1 MTKPII
7 KQVNKHGEVVLDGL
21 GAAARIGSVDAAA
34 DAGQWWVAQQLA
46 LEQALEQFPAS
57 DGKRWEKIAN
67 AVPGKTKGECVARFK
82 QIVAALKAKKAAAA
96 AAK

>member
-1 MTKPII
+1 MLSFVLAAPALLLPASTRP
-7 KQVNKHGEVVLDGL
+7 HGS
-21 GAAARIGSVDAAA
+21 AAPLAA
-34 DAGQWWVAQQLA
+34 QQQLA

>member
-1 MTKPII
+1 MVATRRN
-7 KQVNKHGEVVLDGL
+7 VAVAE
-21 GAAARIGSVDAAA
+21 AAAAAA
-34 DAGQWWVAQQLA
+34 AGEWSAAQQSA
-46 LEQALEQFPAS
+46 LEQALKQFPAS
-57 DGKRWEKIAN
+57 DGERWEKIAN